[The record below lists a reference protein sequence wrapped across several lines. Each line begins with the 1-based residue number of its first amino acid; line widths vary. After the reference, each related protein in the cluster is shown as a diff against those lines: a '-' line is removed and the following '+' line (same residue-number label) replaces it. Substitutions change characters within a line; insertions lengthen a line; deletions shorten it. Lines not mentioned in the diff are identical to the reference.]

1 MRRMIDQGT
10 SNSFA
15 TSAIDVLPARD
26 TTPFSEARCTPM
38 RALTLAY
45 LVSPAA
51 KMRKQADAQVALC
64 PTFVDIFADLT
75 QSATRTASSK
85 LPPAEF
91 NRSEVTNFPASF
103 AALIEALSAS
113 MSPGAILPE
122 MEISTLSSLRLK
134 DFISAAFAIDTLS
147 ASPARTSPQA
157 AIPHF
162 CMIPRDNPDP
172 TGRRRQVLESFVSD
186 IEPRF
191 TCQACGTRVA
201 TSG

>member
-1 MRRMIDQGT
+1 MIDQGT

-15 TSAIDVLPARD
+15 TYAIDEVAARD

-38 RALTLAY
+38 RALIFTY

-91 NRSEVTNFPASF
+91 NRRPVTNFPALL
-103 AALIEALSAS
+103 AALMEAISRS
-113 MSPGAILPE
+113 MSPGSILPE
-122 MEISTLSSLRLK
+122 MEISTLSSLRITG
-134 DFISAAFAIDTLS
+134 FISAAFPIDTLS
-147 ASPARTSPQA
+147 ASPAPTS
-157 AIPHF
+157 
-162 CMIPRDNPDP
+162 
-172 TGRRRQVLESFVSD
+172 L
-186 IEPRF
+186 
-191 TCQACGTRVA
+191 
-201 TSG
+201 